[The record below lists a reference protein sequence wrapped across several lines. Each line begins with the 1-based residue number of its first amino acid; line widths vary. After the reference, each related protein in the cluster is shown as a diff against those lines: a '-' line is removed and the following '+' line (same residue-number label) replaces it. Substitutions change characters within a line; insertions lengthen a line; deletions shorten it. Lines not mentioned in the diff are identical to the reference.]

1 MSKALETLVFCGSVE
16 SSDCFT
22 QGIIRRDEMVFRLA
36 RERKIPIF
44 MVLSGGYQ
52 PQTAQVIADSI
63 LNLKGQGLITREP
76 NL

>member
-1 MSKALETLVFCGSVE
+1 MQYMNELQIAFQCLFFFISK
-16 SSDCFT
+16 
-22 QGIIRRDEMVFRLA
+22 GIIRRDEMVFRLA

-52 PQTAQVIADSI
+52 PQTAHVIADSV
-63 LNLKGQGLITREP
+63 LNLKGQGLIAREP